1 MRVGIFGSDDDL
13 QCRAVAREVRALG
26 AEDVLLRYD
35 ALDAGLPVS
44 VVDGRYV
51 YRGVDVEDLEGF
63 YLRSIPAPYAPAL
76 ERDGELVLHQP
87 WLELYTHTRERASFY
102 VAWLLALQERGC
114 RVVNPPH
121 AASVL
126 QYKPFQLH
134 ALRRIGAPVPRTLIS
149 NDPVAVRAFHAE
161 VRDVVFKP
169 LMGGALTRRLDDEA
183 LGGLDAVRAAPVI
196 FQERV
201 AGDDVRVMLAGDDV
215 VSSVAIRTP
224 AQHLDFRDDPV
235 YSSGRATY
243 EEVRLPRP
251 VGAACRRAAR
261 LCGLS
266 FAGIDLKHTPDGRW
280 VFLELNSSPIYL
292 DVEVKLGH
300 PISRA
305 IAALVVGPRRARPSR
320 RRRRTV

>member
-13 QCRAVAREVRALG
+13 QCHAVAREVRALG

-51 YRGVDVEDLEGF
+51 YRGVDVEDLQGF
-63 YLRSIPAPYAPAL
+63 YLRSIPAPYAPAV
-76 ERDGELVLHQP
+76 ERDAKLVLYDDWFERH
-87 WLELYTHTRERASFY
+87 THTRARASFY

-114 RVVNPPH
+114 RVVNPPQ

-134 ALRRIGAPVPRTLIS
+134 VLRRIGAPVPRTLIS
-149 NDPVAVRAFHAE
+149 NDPAAVRAFHAE

-169 LMGGALTRRLDDEA
+169 IMGGALTRQLDDEA
-183 LGGLDAVRAAPVI
+183 LGTLDTVRAAPVI
-196 FQERV
+196 YQQRI
-201 AGDDVRVMLAGDDV
+201 AGDDVRVMLAGDEF

-224 AQHLDFRDDPV
+224 AQHLDFRADPV
-235 YSSGRATY
+235 YSGGKATY

-251 VGAACRRAAR
+251 VVAACRKAAR
-261 LCGLS
+261 LCGLT
-266 FAGIDLKHTPDGRW
+266 FAGIDLKHTPDGGW

-305 IAALVVGPRRARPSR
+305 IARLVVGR
-320 RRRRTV
+320 RRRAV